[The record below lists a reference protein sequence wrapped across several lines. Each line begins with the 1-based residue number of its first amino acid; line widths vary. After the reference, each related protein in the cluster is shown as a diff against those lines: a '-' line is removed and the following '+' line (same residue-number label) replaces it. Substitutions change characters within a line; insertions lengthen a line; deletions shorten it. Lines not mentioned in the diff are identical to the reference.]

1 MMFGP
6 GMSAAIYLCTKA
18 VDMRKSFDGLS
29 GVVSQQ
35 MGRDP
40 ASGDYFVFLNQ
51 KRDRL
56 KILLFDRHGYWVLA
70 KRLEEGR
77 FNLTLDTAA
86 VSSGQMVLP
95 REELMCIIEGIDLR
109 SIRRFRRYALPSRTL
124 ETEAKKNDVI

>member
-1 MMFGP
+1 MFGP
-6 GMSAAIYLCTKA
+6 GSATAIYLCTRA

-29 GVVSQQ
+29 GVVSQS

-40 ASGDYFVFLNQ
+40 AGGDYFVFVNQ

-56 KILLFDRHGYWVLA
+56 KILVFDRHGFWVLA

-77 FNLTLDTAA
+77 FNLPLDEAA

-109 SIRRFRRYALPSRTL
+109 SIRRFRRYALPTQIAV
-124 ETEAKKNDVI
+124 TERKKNDVS